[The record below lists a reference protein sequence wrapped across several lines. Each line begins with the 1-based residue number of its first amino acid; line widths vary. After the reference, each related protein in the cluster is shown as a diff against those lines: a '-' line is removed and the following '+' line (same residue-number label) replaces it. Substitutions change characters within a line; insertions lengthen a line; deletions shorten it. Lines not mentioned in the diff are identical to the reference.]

1 MNPIA
6 SFKVNGRD
14 INLFGCRY
22 SVGPAR
28 WFVLATDE
36 GEPFGTVTVNVPGYP
51 LADDEVLVKTWE
63 ENAPA
68 RQPLLNSGVFS
79 DTGKRVPCGYVEAE
93 VWKLLP
99 TKLM

>member
-1 MNPIA
+1 MCPIA

-22 SVGPAR
+22 SVGPVHQ
-28 WFVLATDE
+28 FVLATDD

-51 LADDEVLVKTWE
+51 LADDEVPVKTCE

-68 RQPLLNSGVFS
+68 RQPLLNSGVFM
-79 DTGKRVPCGYVEAE
+79 DTGKRVPCGDAEAE